1 MTAAIRLGTRGSALA
16 RTQSQ
21 TVADDLSRSSGR
33 DVELVIIKTLGD
45 VATGPLASM
54 PQPGVFVS
62 ALRTALLDGD
72 VDVIVHSMKDLPSE
86 PMEGIALAAIPPR
99 ADPHDALL
107 SANRG
112 GLADLPVGAR
122 VGTSSPRRA
131 ARLRA
136 ARPDL
141 AIEDLRGN
149 VDSRIA
155 KVRTGQLDATILAV
169 AGLTRLGRADE
180 IDEVLDVDV
189 MLPAPAQ
196 GALAI
201 ECRSDDAAV
210 CALLAALDDPDTRM
224 RTTAERAVLSA
235 VSATCASAVGAHATW
250 SSGTLTLVA
259 DVSGHGS
266 DEYVTVVQT
275 TAVDVGSPA
284 AAEQARALGGLVGQ
298 LLLDAGAAPFV
309 SPGPPGA

>member
-1 MTAAIRLGTRGSALA
+1 MTASIRLGTRGSALA

-21 TVADDLSRSSGR
+21 TVADDLARSSGR
-33 DVELVIIKTLGD
+33 AVELVIIKTLGD

-72 VDVIVHSMKDLPSE
+72 VDVIVHSMKDLPSD
-86 PMEGIALAAIPPR
+86 PMSGIALAAIPPR

-107 SANRG
+107 TANRG
-112 GLADLPVGAR
+112 GLAQLPMGAR

-136 ARPDL
+136 VRPDL

-155 KVRTGQLDATILAV
+155 RVRTGQLDATILAV

-180 IDEVLDVDV
+180 IDEVLGVDV

-201 ECRSDDAAV
+201 ECRSDDAET
-210 CALLAALDDPDTRM
+210 CALLAVLDDQRTRVH
-224 RTTAERAVLSA
+224 TTAERAVLSA

-250 SSGTLTLVA
+250 SSGSLTLVA
-259 DVSGHGS
+259 DVSGREPGQ
-266 DEYVTVVQT
+266 YVKVVETTVLEGGA
-275 TAVDVGSPA
+275 TAV
-284 AAEQARALGGLVGQ
+284 EQARSLGSLVGQ
-298 LLLDAGAAPFV
+298 LLLEAGAGPFV
-309 SPGPPGA
+309 SPGSPGA